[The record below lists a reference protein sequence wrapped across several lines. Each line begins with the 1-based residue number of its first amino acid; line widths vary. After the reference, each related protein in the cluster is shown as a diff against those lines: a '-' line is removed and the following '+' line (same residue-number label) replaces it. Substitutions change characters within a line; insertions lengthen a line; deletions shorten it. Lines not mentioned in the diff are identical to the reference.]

1 MGCGASAGK
10 ADEPA
15 AAAPAPSQG
24 KKERKK
30 EKKNNENLV
39 SDMVKDM
46 GSNVKEGGFGR
57 QFFINSQSGRL
68 DDNYKVDKKEL
79 GRGTYGSVSKGK
91 NKVTGVTRAIKA
103 INKKSLPDPRR
114 FADEIE
120 VMRALDHPN
129 IVKLYETYED
139 ARNVYLVME
148 LCTGGELFDRIIEA
162 NYFSERVAAYLIRQ
176 ILSAVFY
183 MHTQNIAHRD
193 LKPENFLLGNE
204 KSVEEAPLKII
215 DFGLSKRFQ
224 AGVPMTTKACT
235 PYYVAPEVLDGSYNE
250 RCDVWSLGAIM
261 YILLCGAPPFYGDT
275 DAEVLKKV
283 RRGKYDFDMSAWEDV
298 SMDAKE
304 LINKLLVLDAR
315 KRFTVEKALH
325 HTWVERL
332 APNSGDKQIS
342 SSAFSNL
349 KNFRAQNK
357 LKKAAL
363 TVIAQELSEDSISEL
378 KQMFLSLDQDGDGTI
393 TIDEMKEGLAKAG
406 LSANENLLQ
415 IMKEVDSDGSGVI
428 DYTEFLAATMSK
440 RQYFQEDVCWAA
452 FRTFDLDGNGKIT
465 KDELAQ
471 VLSGGAVKT
480 ISESMGIE
488 KEEIERIM
496 CEVDQDGDG
505 EIDFDEFMVM
515 MRTNAKTGDKKEKK
529 KDKDKDKEKEKDK

>member
-120 VMRALDHPN
+120 VMRSLDHPN
-129 IVKLYETYED
+129 VVKLYETYED
-139 ARNVYLVME
+139 ARNIYLVME

-162 NYFSERVAAYLIRQ
+162 NYFSERVAAFLIRQ
-176 ILSAVFY
+176 VLSAVFY
-183 MHTQNIAHRD
+183 MHTQSIAHRD

-250 RCDVWSLGAIM
+250 KCDVWSLGAIM

-275 DAEVLKKV
+275 DAEVLEKV

-298 SMDAKE
+298 SMDAKD
-304 LINKLLVLDAR
+304 LINNLLVIDPK

-332 APNSGDKQIS
+332 APNSGGKQIS
-342 SSAFSNL
+342 NTAFSNL
-349 KNFRAQNK
+349 KAFRAQNK

-363 TVIAQELSEDSISEL
+363 TVIAQELSEDNIKEL
-378 KQMFLSLDQDGDGTI
+378 KEMFLSLDKDSDGTL
-393 TIDEMKEGLAKAG
+393 TVEEMKEGLKKAG
-406 LSANENLLQ
+406 LKETDNLLQ
-415 IMKEVDSDGSGVI
+415 IMQEVDSDGSGVI

-496 CEVDQDGDG
+496 CEVDQD
-505 EIDFDEFMVM
+505 E
-515 MRTNAKTGDKKEKK
+515 
-529 KDKDKDKEKEKDK
+529 

>member
-1 MGCGASAGK
+1 MGCGASAAQAQVEDPAQAPVEKETKK
-10 ADEPA
+10 A
-15 AAAPAPSQG
+15 
-24 KKERKK
+24 KKDKK
-30 EKKNNENLV
+30 KGNETAV
-39 SDMVKDM
+39 SDLVAQ
-46 GSNVKEGGFGR
+46 GASNVKEGGFAR
-57 QFFINSQSGRL
+57 QFFITSNTGRL

-120 VMRALDHPN
+120 VMRSLDHPN
-129 IVKLYETYED
+129 IVKLFETYED
-139 ARNVYLVME
+139 ARNIYLVME

-176 ILSAVFY
+176 VLAAVFY
-183 MHTQNIAHRD
+183 MHSQNIAHRD

-204 KSVEEAPLKII
+204 KSVDEAPLKII

-224 AGVPMTTKACT
+224 SGVAMTTKACT
-235 PYYVAPEVLDGSYNE
+235 PYYVAPEVLDGSYTE
-250 RCDVWSLGAIM
+250 KCDVWSLGAIM

-298 SMDAKE
+298 SMDAKD
-304 LINKLLVLDAR
+304 LINNLLVIDPK

-325 HTWVERL
+325 HPWVERL
-332 APNSGDKQIS
+332 APNSGNKQLS
-342 SSAFSNL
+342 GTAFSNL
-349 KNFRAQNK
+349 KAFRAQNK

-363 TVIAQELSEDSISEL
+363 TVIAQELSEDSIKEL
-378 KQMFLSLDQDGDGTI
+378 KEMFLSLDKDSDGTL
-393 TIDEMKEGLAKAG
+393 TVEEMKEGLKKAG
-406 LSANENLLQ
+406 LKETENLLQ

-471 VLSGGAVKT
+471 VLSGGAVK
-480 ISESMGIE
+480 SVADSLGVDR
-488 KEEIERIM
+488 EEIERIM
-496 CEVDQDGDG
+496 TEVDQDGDG

-515 MRTNAKTGDKKEKK
+515 MRTNAKTDKSSKKEKH
-529 KDKDKDKEKEKDK
+529 